1 MQDPFVQCEKI
12 KDEERETL
20 DSAKEQEFK
29 GWGGVLIG
37 YEDEVIPYYI
47 TSYKYYKVDI
57 SVRRVGII
65 TAPKLPS
72 DHPSVRYLRT
82 LTSEF
87 FHAPDI
93 TEARLRAVARVEDP
107 NTPEFLKCLDFYLF
121 RSKRLNG
128 KTGKSQENRK
138 AKHKSIPAKANPFSS
153 VFSSGLSKSLSTKL
167 TLTADSHFFS
177 KCIAYVL

>member
-1 MQDPFVQCEKI
+1 MKHY
-12 KDEERETL
+12 K
-20 DSAKEQEFK
+20 AK
-29 GWGGVLIG
+29 
-37 YEDEVIPYYI
+37 
-47 TSYKYYKVDI
+47 I

-93 TEARLRAVARVEDP
+93 TEVRLRAVARVEHP
-107 NTPEFLKCLDFYLF
+107 SNPEFLKCLDFYCVPFKMLEWEDWQVT
-121 RSKRLNG
+121 KRAGRRDTDPFLRKPTLSRRCFQVDCQNPCLRG
-128 KTGKSQENRK
+128 KQ
-138 AKHKSIPAKANPFSS
+138 
-153 VFSSGLSKSLSTKL
+153 
-167 TLTADSHFFS
+167 LTADNFFS

>member
-65 TAPKLPS
+65 TAPRIPP
-72 DHPSVRYLRT
+72 DHPNVRYLRT

-107 NTPEFLKCLDFYLF
+107 NTPEFQKCLDFYYVPFKTLQWKDWQEA
-121 RSKRLNG
+121 KRAGRRN
-128 KTGKSQENRK
+128 T
-138 AKHKSIPAKANPFSS
+138 NPFLRKPT
-153 VFSSGLSKSLSTKL
+153 LSQRGFQVDCQNPCLRGRSLTP
-167 TLTADSHFFS
+167 F
-177 KCIAYVL
+177 